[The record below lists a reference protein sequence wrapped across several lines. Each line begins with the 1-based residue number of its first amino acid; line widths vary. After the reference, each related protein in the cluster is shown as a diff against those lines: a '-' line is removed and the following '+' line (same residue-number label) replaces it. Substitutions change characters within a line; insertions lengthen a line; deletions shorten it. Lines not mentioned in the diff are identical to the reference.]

1 MAPSLVVYG
10 AYGYTGELV
19 AREAAARGLP
29 VVLAGR
35 DSERLA
41 RLGRALGR
49 PWRAFPLTD
58 PEALRAGL
66 QDAGAVLH
74 CAGPYVDTWR
84 PMAEAC
90 LEARV
95 HYLDLAGEAGVYRA
109 LAAMGLHAERAGV
122 MLLSGAAF
130 DVVPTDCLAA
140 HVARRLPGAVRIA
153 IAIDA
158 LGSLSRGTA
167 RTVVAHA
174 GDADARELNPHQPA
188 ARTFDLGSGRLQAV
202 QVPWPERVAV
212 PRSTG
217 VEDVAVYLCASQA
230 RRVLLR
236 AVPAVAPLLA
246 LPGARALAV
255 RLLTGGAAGPDAEA
269 RARGRSRVYAEA
281 VDAAGARAAARLA
294 LPEGY
299 AFTAHAA
306 VEIAARALAGYAPPG
321 WQTPASAYGPEL
333 VTALPGVTLEDL
345 PLARAAGG

>member
-1 MAPSLVVYG
+1 MSPTLVVYG

-19 AREAAARGLP
+19 SREATARGLP

-58 PEALRAGL
+58 PEALRAGI

-74 CAGPYVDTWR
+74 CAGPYVETWR

-95 HYLDLAGEAGVYRA
+95 HYLDLAGERA
-109 LAAMGLHAERAGV
+109 VFDGLARMSLPAEHAGV
-122 MLLSGAAF
+122 MLLAGAGF

-140 HVARRLPGAVRIA
+140 HVVRRLPGAVRLA
-153 IAIDA
+153 VAIDA
-158 LGSLSRGTA
+158 LGQLSRGTA
-167 RTVVAHA
+167 RTVMAHL
-174 GDADARELNPHQPA
+174 GDAAARAVNPAQPA
-188 ARTFDLGSGRLQAV
+188 VRTFDLGSGRLEAV
-202 QVPWPERVAV
+202 QVPWPDLVTA

-217 VEDVAVYLCASQA
+217 VADVAVYLCATQA
-230 RRVLLR
+230 RRAMLR
-236 AVPAVAPLLA
+236 AAPLLA
-246 LPGARALAV
+246 PLLQLPGARELSV

-281 VDAAGARAAARLA
+281 VDAQGARAAARLA
-294 LPEGY
+294 LPEAY

-306 VEIAARALAGYAPPG
+306 VAIAARALAGYAPPG
-321 WQTPASAYGPEL
+321 WQTPASAYGPDL
-333 VTALPGVTLEDL
+333 VTALPGVTREDL
-345 PLARAAGG
+345 